1 MKIKASI
8 ACVIVMLFCAAPGFA
23 ADPKLDGA
31 YKLVSLKYPGG
42 ESTEAQLKGMIVV
55 HGKYLAFVRASADRK
70 TWTEQE
76 SKEEQM
82 KKMAAAYEGLS
93 ATAGTFEIQGN
104 VINLTQTTQAN
115 PASVGKVA
123 KFEYK
128 LEGNRLMIKFPGNA
142 DVVFTFERLP

>member
-1 MKIKASI
+1 MRVKAAI
-8 ACVIVMLFCAAPGFA
+8 VCTLVMLFCATPGFA

-31 YKLVSLKYPGG
+31 YKLVSLKFPGG

-82 KKMAAAYEGLS
+82 KKMSAAYEGLA
-93 ATAGTFEIQGN
+93 ATAGMFEIQGN

-128 LEGNRLMIKFPGNA
+128 LEGNKLMIKFPGNA
-142 DVVFTFERLP
+142 DVVFMFERLP